1 MADHLKFYINGEW
14 VESLGSKTIE
24 VINPSDE
31 VVIGSISAGTKED
44 IDVAVAA
51 AKEAFKTFG
60 FSSKEERIELLENII
75 SEYEKR
81 SEDLAKTISEE
92 MGAPLWLSNV
102 AQVTS
107 GLSHFKDTLDVL
119 KTFEFEGVENNYL
132 VRKEPIG
139 IIGMITP
146 WNWPM
151 NQMCTKVASAIASG
165 CTMVLKPSE
174 ITPFCGIMF
183 AEILDAAKV
192 PAGVFNLVNGMGPI
206 VGAALSEHK
215 DIDMMHFTGSTRAGV
230 AVAIA
235 SAPTVKRVAQELGGK
250 SANIILDDADIE
262 KAAGAGANHCF
273 MNTGQSCNAPTR
285 MLVSSKNYERA
296 VEAAANVA
304 NSTIVGAPE
313 DEGVKIGP
321 ISNKVQYEKVQRL
334 IQIGIDEGARLVAG
348 GLGRPDGLSEG
359 YFVKPTVFAD
369 VTNDMTIAREEIFGP
384 VLSVLKY
391 ESEDEAIEIANDT
404 EYGLAGY
411 VQSGDEDHAKQVARK
426 IRAGQI
432 SINGGSRGPAAPFG
446 GFKTSG
452 NGREHGLSGLYECL
466 ETKAIIGN

>member
-1 MADHLKFYINGEW
+1 MEINQFYINGNFVDPIGQEKID
-14 VESLGSKTIE
+14 L
-24 VINPSDE
+24 INPATE
-31 VVIGSISAGTKED
+31 EKVGHVVTGVEQD
-44 IDVAVAA
+44 VDVAVSA
-51 AKEAFKTFG
+51 AKAAFNEASLLSLEQKKVILQEIIDG
-60 FSSKEERIELLENII
+60 MQARKEEF
-75 SEYEKR
+75 
-81 SEDLAKTISEE
+81 AQVISEE
-92 MGAPLWLSNV
+92 MGAPIKV
-102 AQVTS
+102 ARSAQFGS
-107 GLSHFKDTLDVL
+107 GLVHFINTLKVIDDFSFSEVHDNITINKL
-119 KTFEFEGVENNYL
+119 
-132 VRKEPIG
+132 PIG
-139 IIGMITP
+139 PVGMITP

-174 ITPFCGIMF
+174 ITPFCGIIF

-206 VGAALSEHK
+206 VGAALSEHQ

-262 KAAGAGANHCF
+262 KAASAGANHCF

-285 MLVSSKNYERA
+285 MLVSSKNYDMA
-296 VEAAANVA
+296 VEAAAEVA
-304 NSTIVGAPE
+304 NSTIVGSPE

-369 VTNDMTIAREEIFGP
+369 VTNEMTIAREEIFGP
-384 VLSVLKY
+384 VLSILKY
-391 ESEDEAIEIANDT
+391 ESEEEAIEIANDT

-411 VQSGDEDHAKQVARK
+411 VQSGDEDHAKQVARR

-452 NGREHGLSGLYECL
+452 NGREHGLSGLDECL
-466 ETKAIIGN
+466 ETKAIIGS